1 LKDMPCAWYLDTHV
15 WLVDVMRAAR
25 APHRYFTGNLGPC
38 VKPGDWSATCM
49 LPATNDSPL
58 PIHYGFDY
66 ITLVSCMVG
75 DSERGK
81 KAC

>member
-1 LKDMPCAWYLDTHV
+1 
-15 WLVDVMRAAR
+15 
-25 APHRYFTGNLGPC
+25 
-38 VKPGDWSATCM
+38 M

-66 ITLVSCMVG
+66 ITLVSRMVG

>member
-1 LKDMPCAWYLDTHV
+1 
-15 WLVDVMRAAR
+15 
-25 APHRYFTGNLGPC
+25 
-38 VKPGDWSATCM
+38 